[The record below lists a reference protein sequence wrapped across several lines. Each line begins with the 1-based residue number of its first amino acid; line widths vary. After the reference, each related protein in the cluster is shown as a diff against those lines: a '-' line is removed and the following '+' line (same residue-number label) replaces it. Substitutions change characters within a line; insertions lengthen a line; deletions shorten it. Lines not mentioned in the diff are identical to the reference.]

1 MRLTHTGI
9 NNAILGIK
17 NLQTDELCR
26 PFYFGNARAH
36 IPNNYARTFVLQ
48 NGSMKQDGACV
59 AIRVVLGNALG
70 TVRAWEK
77 AHRIS

>member
-1 MRLTHTGI
+1 
-9 NNAILGIK
+9 
-17 NLQTDELCR
+17 
-26 PFYFGNARAH
+26 
-36 IPNNYARTFVLQ
+36 VLE
-48 NGSMKQDGACV
+48 NSSMKHDGACV